1 MPEPPRTTLEFLSA
15 ETVAHQLDV
24 KPVTIY
30 RWCRD
35 GRLRCLKLGKS
46 WRIRQSDLDAFLR
59 QSEGPET
66 LTGHLDRFLMTPDQL
81 LTVAEDADLLMQ
93 FDAAFF
99 RIGTRHDAVLIKFYD
114 PQTTSRSALQAGLQR
129 HGLGVEALQASG
141 RLRWCAETSLEA
153 AVASLQQI
161 ESEERGET
169 PIWALFNWPSVGEME
184 AKLRQQVMLAD
195 LIKTHPRLVVSTG
208 VVEPEPAAWPP
219 LAEQWQL
226 LGSLRGL
233 IRFARAS
240 LLLSRVV
247 RLPPS

>member
-1 MPEPPRTTLEFLSA
+1 
-15 ETVAHQLDV
+15 
-24 KPVTIY
+24 
-30 RWCRD
+30 
-35 GRLRCLKLGKS
+35 
-46 WRIRQSDLDAFLR
+46 
-59 QSEGPET
+59 
-66 LTGHLDRFLMTPDQL
+66 
-81 LTVAEDADLLMQ
+81 MQ

-99 RIGTRHDAVLIKFYD
+99 QVGTRHDAVLVKFYD
-114 PQTTSRSALQAGLQR
+114 PRTTSRSAVQASMQR
-129 HGLGVEALQASG
+129 HGLDVEELDAIG
-141 RLRWCAETSLEA
+141 RLRLRAEISLEA

-161 ESEERGET
+161 ESEEPGET

-184 AKLRQQVMLAD
+184 AKLQQQVMLAN

-208 VVEPEPAAWPP
+208 VVEPEPVAWPP

-233 IRFARAS
+233 IRLARAS